1 MRVAIIGSGLAGL
14 TTAVEL
20 VDRGCAV
27 DIYEARPFI
36 GGKVASWQD
45 KDGNHI
51 EMGLHVFFGCY
62 YNLFGLMAKVG
73 VLEHLLL
80 KEHNHRFIQAG
91 AKTGDLDFRNFGG
104 APFHGL
110 KAFFTTNQLSW
121 RDKLQN
127 AIALGTS
134 PLVRGLID
142 PEGALKQIRNLD
154 SISFQDWFLSHG
166 GSIGSIE
173 NMWNAIAYG
182 LGFIDCQNISAR
194 CMLTIFF
201 FFATRT
207 EASILRML
215 AGSPNDF
222 LHQPIK
228 KYIEERGGKIFLKTG
243 VRSIHWEKAGKS
255 FRITGLQVGRN
266 ETSQRVEYDRYV
278 CATDIPGVKKLIP
291 QEWRSWE
298 FFDRIYQLTA
308 VPVVTVQ
315 LRFDGWVTDYDNL
328 LYAVKVDF
336 STYADLALT
345 SPAHYR
351 KEGQGSLLQLVLT
364 PGDPFMAMGNEEI
377 VAHTLKQVHQIH
389 PQSQNMQLL
398 WSSVVKVAGSL
409 YREAPG
415 MDKYRP
421 SQDTPIDN
429 FFLAGSYTMQDYI
442 DSMEGATLSGKQCAQ
457 AILASK

>member
-14 TTAVEL
+14 STAVEL
-20 VDRGCAV
+20 VDQGCQV

-91 AKTGDLDFRNFGG
+91 EKIGDLDFRNFGG

-142 PEGALKQIRNLD
+142 PAGALRQIRELD
-154 SISFQDWFLSHG
+154 SLSFQDWFLVHG
-166 GSIGSIE
+166 GSMGSIE

-182 LGFIDCQNISAR
+182 LGFIDCAHISAR

-207 EASILRML
+207 EASVLRML
-215 AGSPNDF
+215 EGSPNDF
-222 LHQPIK
+222 LHQPIR
-228 KYIEERGGKIFLKTG
+228 KYIEDRGGKFFLKTG
-243 VRSIHWEKAGKS
+243 VRLIHYETAGNS
-255 FRITGLQVGRN
+255 YRLTGLQVGRN
-266 ETSQRVEYDRYV
+266 EESRRVE
-278 CATDIPGVKKLIP
+278 
-291 QEWRSWE
+291 
-298 FFDRIYQLTA
+298 
-308 VPVVTVQ
+308 
-315 LRFDGWVTDYDNL
+315 
-328 LYAVKVDF
+328 
-336 STYADLALT
+336 
-345 SPAHYR
+345 
-351 KEGQGSLLQLVLT
+351 
-364 PGDPFMAMGNEEI
+364 
-377 VAHTLKQVHQIH
+377 
-389 PQSQNMQLL
+389 
-398 WSSVVKVAGSL
+398 
-409 YREAPG
+409 
-415 MDKYRP
+415 
-421 SQDTPIDN
+421 
-429 FFLAGSYTMQDYI
+429 
-442 DSMEGATLSGKQCAQ
+442 
-457 AILASK
+457 